1 MLALE
6 YDPELARQAWIE
18 KGIEEGIE
26 RGIKQGIEQ
35 GVEQGHAE
43 EKISMVKHLLGAK
56 TPLEYIIAA
65 TGWTKEKILSLAE
78 GENL

>member
-18 KGIEEGIE
+18 KGIEQGIE
-26 RGIKQGIEQ
+26 KGIEQ
-35 GVEQGHAE
+35 GIKQNR
-43 EKISMVKHLLGAK
+43 KDFVKNLLAVK

-65 TGWTKEKILSLAE
+65 TGLTKEQILSLAE
-78 GENL
+78 GETL

>member
-18 KGIEEGIE
+18 KGIEQGIE
-26 RGIKQGIEQ
+26 RGIEKGIEQGIEQ
-35 GVEQGHAE
+35 SRKEFIKKLLEVET
-43 EKISMVKHLLGAK
+43 L
-56 TPLEYIIAA
+56 LEYIIAA
-65 TGWTKEKILSLAE
+65 TGWTKEQILSLAE